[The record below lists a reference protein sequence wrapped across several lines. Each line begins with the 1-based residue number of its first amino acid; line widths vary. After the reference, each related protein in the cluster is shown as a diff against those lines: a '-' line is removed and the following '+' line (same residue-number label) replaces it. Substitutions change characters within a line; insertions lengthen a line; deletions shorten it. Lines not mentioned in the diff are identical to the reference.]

1 VVASNVVPF
10 DAIVVEV
17 VQNGQARF
25 SLVIFTVVG
34 LRALVTSGVRP
45 VSKSALVSG
54 WDLGLGSGPEPSVDE
69 EWLQIGTVASIE
81 IAFTSTGPDV
91 LDSVAGH
98 LLLDEFVLLQGLE
111 TDGVHAVTSADVAG
125 VEPVDFQF
133 GGGFVQPAEE
143 VVVGG
148 AQRIGPHGVFHPLR
162 AGFGIG

>member
-1 VVASNVVPF
+1 M
-10 DAIVVEV
+10 
-17 VQNGQARF
+17 
-25 SLVIFTVVG
+25 
-34 LRALVTSGVRP
+34 RALVTSGVRP

-91 LDSVAGH
+91 LDSVCQNVNKLVIIRFIGRTNVVMDVVLLTAGH